1 MIAKNEKIILST
13 GEFELSQENF
23 KFDKRAGNQYP
34 TLLKINVPQQHEIIL
49 NVEEIIDADNL
60 LFELNPI
67 TRFIAKKLLKLKPG
81 YFRLNSNF
89 ILNITHEEQTYKEIG
104 TTLHEMVITK

>member
-1 MIAKNEKIILST
+1 MCLKLPKKMDNYPIKVLMIAKNEKIILST
-13 GEFELSQENF
+13 GEFELSQKNF

-34 TLLKINVPQQHEIIL
+34 NLLKITVPQQHEIIL
-49 NVEEIIDADNL
+49 NVEEIIDAVNL

-81 YFRLNSNF
+81 
-89 ILNITHEEQTYKEIG
+89 ILG
-104 TTLHEMVITK
+104 